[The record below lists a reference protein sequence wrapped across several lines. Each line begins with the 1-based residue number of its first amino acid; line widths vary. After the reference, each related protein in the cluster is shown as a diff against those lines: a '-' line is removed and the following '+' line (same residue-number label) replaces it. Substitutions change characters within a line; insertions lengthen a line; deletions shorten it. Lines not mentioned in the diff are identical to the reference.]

1 MPLINFKI
9 ELKLKHTS
17 HCVMSTTGHNRNDTN
32 SHSNFFYYQRQKII
46 CLCSQFISQKIT
58 KKYQNFLAKDLKDQA
73 IGIDI
78 RQKVRIKTRQMST
91 DVFSNQILKE
101 LTDCLY

>member
-9 ELKLKHTS
+9 ELKLKHAS
-17 HCVMSTTGHNRNDTN
+17 HCVMSTTGHNRNVTN
-32 SHSNFFYYQRQKII
+32 SNSNFFYYQRQKII
-46 CLCSQFISQKIT
+46 CLCSQFIRQKIT

-78 RQKVRIKTRQMST
+78 KRKVRIKTGQMST
-91 DVFSNQILKE
+91 DVFSYQILQE
-101 LTDCLY
+101 LTDCLC